1 MRGEIRWSQGI
12 ESLFWGVMVLTSYG
26 TVERGSRCEAQKRS
40 LVGGYMWY
48 KSENA
53 RRVWE
58 RIQRDDDEALMHLD
72 AVQSTT
78 VLWQPLRPRAGD
90 A

>member
-1 MRGEIRWSQGI
+1 LRGEIRWSQGV

-26 TVERGSRCEAQKRS
+26 TVEGDSRREAQKMS

-48 KSENA
+48 RSENT
-53 RRVWE
+53 RRIWE

-72 AVQSTT
+72 AVQSIMAA
-78 VLWQPLRPRAGD
+78 LRPRTSG
-90 A
+90 